1 MATPRLTPEQIA
13 QVSGLV
19 AQYIA
24 TQRERYA
31 SRAVPLSIQQKAA
44 VDGFFSPQ
52 LLDGTGVEKCQF
64 GNLSSMKFLETF

>member
-31 SRAVPLSIQQKAA
+31 SRAVPLSVQQRAA
-44 VDGFFSPQ
+44 IWLRFIFSNAA
-52 LLDGTGVEKCQF
+52 K
-64 GNLSSMKFLETF
+64 SSIVRISLCRSIYLFPPFLR

>member
-13 QVSGLV
+13 QVSGIV

-31 SRAVPLSIQQKAA
+31 SRAVPLLYNRGLPWTDSSLPS
-44 VDGFFSPQ
+44 FSMAR
-52 LLDGTGVEKCQF
+52 D
-64 GNLSSMKFLETF
+64 SSCCRANA